1 MMNYKLLGKSGL
13 RVSELM
19 LGTMTFGEN
28 WGWGASKE
36 ESLKIFNS
44 FTDAG
49 GNFIDTANIYTE
61 GHSEE
66 LVGEFVR
73 ENRDRYVLATK
84 FTGSI
89 TKDNPNSWG
98 NHRKSM
104 KLSLEQSLKRLQTDY
119 IDLYWVHIWDYTTR
133 TEEVM
138 RALDDL
144 VKQGKI
150 LYVGVSDAPA
160 WIVSQANMLSELKG
174 WTPFTAI
181 QVEYNLIQ
189 RTAEYDLLSMAKAME
204 LGVLAWSPLAAG
216 ILTGKFKSETNDSKR
231 SFIAQQGRIDERVN
245 SIVDVVLKI
254 SEETGKTPGQVALN
268 WVLAQS
274 DQIFPIVG
282 ARKLEQIKDNLQAID
297 FKLSDKQLEDL
308 DKASKTELIFPY
320 SMWKHKQ
327 QMVDFLSKGAGNIVN
342 WKMPFKV

>member
-1 MMNYKLLGKSGL
+1 MNYKLLGKSGL
-13 RVSELM
+13 RVSELV

-66 LVGEFVR
+66 LVGEFIR

-150 LYVGVSDAPA
+150 LYVGISDAPA

-189 RTAEYDLLSMAKAME
+189 RTAEYDLLSMAKALE

-274 DQIFPIVG
+274 DQIFPIIG
-282 ARKLEQIKDNLQAID
+282 ARKVAQIRDNLQSID
-297 FKLSDKQLEDL
+297 FKLNDKQLEDL

-342 WKMPFKV
+342 WKMPFTV